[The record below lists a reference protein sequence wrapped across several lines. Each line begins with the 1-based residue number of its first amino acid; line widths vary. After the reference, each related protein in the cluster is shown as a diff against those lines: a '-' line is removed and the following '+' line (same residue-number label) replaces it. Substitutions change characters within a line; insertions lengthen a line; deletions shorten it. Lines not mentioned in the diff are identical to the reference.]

1 MESLQWGKNSSVM
14 AASQRF
20 IIKDSI
26 FTQLLLDNIIRMYG
40 YHRKELITPAISF
53 CTNPTIQYLF
63 IKT

>member
-1 MESLQWGKNSSVM
+1 M